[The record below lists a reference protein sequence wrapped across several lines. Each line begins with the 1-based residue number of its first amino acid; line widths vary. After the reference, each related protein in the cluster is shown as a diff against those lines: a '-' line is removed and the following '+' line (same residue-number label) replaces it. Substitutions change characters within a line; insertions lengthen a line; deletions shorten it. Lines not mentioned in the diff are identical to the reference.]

1 MNSLNQCVAIKLN
14 GHKCH
19 NVIMV
24 SYLVG
29 RFMCMDLALNVLC
42 GDYW

>member
-14 GHKCH
+14 GRKCH